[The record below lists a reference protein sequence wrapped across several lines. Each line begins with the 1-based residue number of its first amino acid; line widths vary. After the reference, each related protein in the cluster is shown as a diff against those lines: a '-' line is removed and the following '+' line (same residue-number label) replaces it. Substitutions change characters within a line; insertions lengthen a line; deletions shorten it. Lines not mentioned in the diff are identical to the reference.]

1 MEVLYKREVAGDL
14 GGLIPPMLAKLRDF
28 WRQAED
34 YQKFLYLIGT
44 MLLISAVIHSVVLIA
59 TGGSLEGPVS
69 WRKPI
74 LFAESFGL
82 TAISVAWV
90 LTFLPKRRVMGW
102 VLASALGVAN
112 FGEVFLVTMQQ
123 WRGVSSH
130 FNFET
135 PFDSAVFTAMSVL
148 IGFTMIVIL
157 WVTLWAFFSL
167 EAPSSF
173 ARAIWIGMVLLCVSQ
188 IIGVLT
194 IQNGLANVLDPQTGK
209 FIPAGLD
216 TASIF
221 GAAGSLKVSHALTLH
236 GIQVLTVLAFLV
248 FFANWSEGQRT
259 TAVTVT
265 AVGYTGL
272 VLVTAFQV
280 FNGLATSDLSL
291 LAAVV
296 FGICAVSI
304 AATFVVALVGV
315 QRTLGQALPRQAD
328 GQNGKDGV

>member
-1 MEVLYKREVAGDL
+1 MLYKKEVAGDL
-14 GGLIPPMLAKLRDF
+14 GGLVRAMLAALRGF
-28 WRQAED
+28 WTQAEN
-34 YQKFLYLIGT
+34 YQKFLYFIGA
-44 MLLISAVIHSVVLIA
+44 MLLVSAVFHSIVLIV

-90 LTFLPKRRVMGW
+90 LTFLPKRRILGW
-102 VLASALGVAN
+102 LLAGALGVAN

-130 FNFET
+130 FNFKT
-135 PFDSAVFTAMSVL
+135 PFDTAVFNAMAVL
-148 IGFTMIVIL
+148 IGFTGIVVL
-157 WVTLWAFFSL
+157 LVTLWAFFSL

-173 ARAIWIGMVLLCVSQ
+173 VRAIWFGMVLLCVSH
-188 IIGVLT
+188 IIGGLI
-194 IQNGLANVLDPQTGK
+194 IQNGIAKVFDPQTGV

-236 GIQVLTVLAFLV
+236 GIQVLPLLAFLL
-248 FFANWSEGQRT
+248 FFTNWSESRRT
-259 TAVTVT
+259 RAVTVV
-265 AVGYTGL
+265 AVSYTGL

-280 FNGLATSDLSL
+280 FNGLATTDLSL

-304 AATFVVALVGV
+304 AATFVAALVAL
-315 QRTLGQALPRQAD
+315 QRTLAQAPPGRAD
-328 GQNGKDGV
+328 T